1 VPPHQLL
8 IYDSSGVQVKSIAGP
23 FQVGVEFGLSCEV
36 RGGNSTPS
44 MSTRPFG
51 WSLDRFAHGEAGS
64 HLKIRDQ
71 LSQHVAASASVYV
84 GNYSATGNKA
94 TRDPATS
101 ALVNATVLSM
111 IYNAFHK

>member
-36 RGGNSTPS
+36 RGGNPTPS
-44 MSTRPFG
+44 VSSRPFG
-51 WSLDRFAHGEAGS
+51 RSLGRFAHGEAGS

-71 LSQHVAASASVYV
+71 LSQHVAASAVLPFM
-84 GNYSATGNKA
+84 SATKGNKE
-94 TRDPATS
+94 TRNIPAIS
-101 ALVNATVLSM
+101 AFVNATVFSM